1 MPSPNPNTIPN
12 PNQGSGVLF
21 AVQCRGG
28 YGAAPDG
35 AAAAAAGGVA
45 IGGWTEPRCGGG
57 TSHPMEGA
65 GGETENL
72 VARAGDEIRRVCAR
86 MLRDAAERTMSP

>member
-1 MPSPNPNTIPN
+1 M
-12 PNQGSGVLF
+12 LF

-28 YGAAPDG
+28 CGAAPDA
-35 AAAAAAGGVA
+35 AAAAAAGGAA
-45 IGGWTEPRCGGG
+45 IGGGTEPRCGGG

-72 VARAGDEIRRVCAR
+72 VARAGDEIRRVCER
-86 MLRDAAERTMSP
+86 MLRDAAERTIPA

>member
-1 MPSPNPNTIPN
+1 M
-12 PNQGSGVLF
+12 GSGVLF

-28 YGAAPDG
+28 AGEAGGGA
-35 AAAAAAGGVA
+35 AAAAAAGGGA
-45 IGGWTEPRCGGG
+45 AGGEAAGGSAAGGGAEAQGGSG

-72 VARAGDEIRRVCAR
+72 VARAGGEIRKVCEQ
-86 MLRDAAERTMSP
+86 MLRVETA